1 MDKITSG
8 LTADSKGQELK
19 QKLIECL
26 DKESREFSA
35 TVRTYFTKGI
45 LSKED
50 KTGLLRSI
58 ITAIDHVMEGGDWS
72 SSLFLKNT
80 LKPLAAIK
88 AEAEA
93 EIAKLEAKADS
104 KIAPVAPPAE
114 HEVEVYI
121 SLFQSEGYNINKW
134 AMQLRSLDRYTV
146 GRPIYQNAADIEKRV
161 RLRAANGNEAHVAV
175 IIRKADMQA
184 ADPFSPPLKD
194 QFGHPLLQ
202 IKDVALRN
210 GRITA
215 FFHQGVRYLFVDGQL
230 VKQGS
235 GAN

>member
-1 MDKITSG
+1 MDKITSA
-8 LTADSKGQELK
+8 LTADSKGHELK
-19 QKLIECL
+19 RKLIECL

-35 TVRTYFTKGI
+35 AVRTYFTKGV

-50 KTGLLRSI
+50 KAGLLRSI

-93 EIAKLEAKADS
+93 EIAKLESKAER
-104 KIAPVAPPAE
+104 KIVQVAPAADN
-114 HEVEVYI
+114 EVEVYI

-134 AMQLRSLDRYTV
+134 SMQLRSLERYVV
-146 GRPIYQNAADIEKRV
+146 GRPIYQNKADVEKRV
-161 RLRAANGNEAHVAV
+161 RLRAASGNEAYVAV
-175 IIRKADMQA
+175 IVKKADIQT

-194 QFGHPLLQ
+194 QFDHPLVQ
-202 IKDVALRN
+202 IKEVALRN
-210 GRITA
+210 GRVTA
-215 FFHQGVRYLFVDGQL
+215 FFHQSARYLFVDGQL
-230 VKQGS
+230 IKQG
-235 GAN
+235 